1 MTIYYIERI
10 LLLKL
15 TLIVGFFILKG
26 KIIMTNS
33 ANRKGTMFTLDEEVI
48 KLLNQAKKET
58 HVPKS
63 QIVELALQEYL
74 KDYKI
79 DDDSDNDWEGTI
91 I

>member
-1 MTIYYIERI
+1 
-10 LLLKL
+10 
-15 TLIVGFFILKG
+15 
-26 KIIMTNS
+26 MTNS

-48 KLLNQAKKET
+48 KLLNRAKAET

-79 DDDSDNDWEGTI
+79 DDESDNNNDWEGTVF
-91 I
+91 

>member
-1 MTIYYIERI
+1 
-10 LLLKL
+10 
-15 TLIVGFFILKG
+15 
-26 KIIMTNS
+26 MTNS
-33 ANRKGTMFTLDEEVI
+33 ATRKGTMFTLDEEVI

-74 KDYKI
+74 KDYKT
-79 DDDSDNDWEGTI
+79 DDDSDNNNDWEGTI